1 MLVRCW
7 LAAVAAVAVWLLRG
21 VWCTE
26 ATVAVIRSVPSR
38 CVSTLGR
45 CDTARA
51 VVSVVSVFWDVV
63 FLGRWV
69 ALVVLVAGVPLGPAT
84 SRVVVIAVIAV
95 IGRSNE

>member
-1 MLVRCW
+1 MRHRT
-7 LAAVAAVAVWLLRG
+7 RG
-21 VWCTE
+21 
-26 ATVAVIRSVPSR
+26 RFR
-38 CVSTLGR
+38 RFG
-45 CDTARA
+45 
-51 VVSVVSVFWDVV
+51 FWDVV

>member
-51 VVSVVSVFWDVV
+51 VVSVVSVFGMWF
-63 FLGRWV
+63 FLAVGSLWSFWS
-69 ALVVLVAGVPLGPAT
+69 LGCLSARRHHE
-84 SRVVVIAVIAV
+84 SSSLR
-95 IGRSNE
+95 